1 MPALLWTLLQ
11 FLALTGLIIVVA
23 RFLLYQPAKGI
34 AHRLHLGNRAAGQLL
49 GYLTSVPELV
59 TTIAV
64 AATGF
69 MSAVAFNILSS
80 NIINVLLAMGAATAY
95 RGLRDLGSPRL
106 RREHV
111 LIGISIV
118 VPIVLLLTGQVES
131 AWVIPIFVLGYA
143 AYLVM
148 LRRISNESPG
158 PVEYEEFSRV
168 EVGRGLGKRTYLVLN
183 GAIIALALVGLYFL
197 GDALGGTVHELG
209 TTFGVPQVVIGLL
222 MGVVTSLPELTT
234 FVSSYHAH
242 RGRALHR
249 ATEEVTHNVL
259 ASNASNLLIVQTIG
273 LAVFLLVA
281 G

>member
-64 AATGF
+64 AAAGF

-95 RGLRDLGSPRL
+95 RGIRDLGSPRL

-131 AWVIPIFVLGYA
+131 VWVIPVFIVGYV
-143 AYLVM
+143 AYLVV
-148 LRRISNESPG
+148 LRRMSHDSPG

-168 EVGRGLGKRTYLVLN
+168 EVGRGLSKRTYLALN

-209 TTFGVPQVVIGLL
+209 TTFGVPQIVIGLI

-259 ASNASNLLIVQTIG
+259 ASNASNLLIVQTVG

>member
-64 AATGF
+64 AAAGF

-95 RGLRDLGSPRL
+95 RGIRDLGSPRL

-131 AWVIPIFVLGYA
+131 VWVIPVFIVGYV
-143 AYLVM
+143 AYLVV
-148 LRRISNESPG
+148 LRRMSNDSPG

-168 EVGRGLGKRTYLVLN
+168 EVGRGLSKRTYLALN

-209 TTFGVPQVVIGLL
+209 TTFGVPQIVIGLI

-259 ASNASNLLIVQTIG
+259 ASNASNLLIVQTVG

>member
-64 AATGF
+64 AAAGF

-95 RGLRDLGSPRL
+95 RGIRDLGSPRL

-131 AWVIPIFVLGYA
+131 VWVIPVFIVGYV
-143 AYLVM
+143 AYLVV
-148 LRRISNESPG
+148 LRRMSNDSPG

-168 EVGRGLGKRTYLVLN
+168 EVGRGLSKRTYLALH

-209 TTFGVPQVVIGLL
+209 TTFGVPQIVIGLI

-259 ASNASNLLIVQTIG
+259 ASNASNLLIVQTVG